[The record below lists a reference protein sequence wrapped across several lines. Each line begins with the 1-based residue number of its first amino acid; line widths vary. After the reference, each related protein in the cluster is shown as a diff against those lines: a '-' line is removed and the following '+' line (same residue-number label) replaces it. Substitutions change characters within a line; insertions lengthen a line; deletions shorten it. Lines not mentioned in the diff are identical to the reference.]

1 MSRSNVADPTKRV
14 QLTERQEA
22 VVRLMAKGLTNS
34 EIAERIGVTLDGVKW
49 HVREILG
56 KFGDG
61 SREEA
66 VARWRERAKEGR
78 GPRVWAGLL
87 WGSTAA
93 RWAAGVAVAGGAG
106 IAGTAAMVHTLRSED
121 EPDAVAPAAIASP
134 TPDLSTSQ
142 GLTLNVTKAEADDT
156 QTTIEF
162 RLEGRPELGRFLGST
177 LVGAAEMPELTDDHG
192 KTYRLHGSGGSID
205 GRFMR
210 MVFEPVPTDIRSL
223 TLRLP
228 SAGFVAPE
236 DEPPLGAKPPDAST
250 VINGPWV
257 DTTSNVVRLGVERY
271 ALSLPALT
279 VGPGTFQ
286 PVEII
291 QTANGMIIRARAS
304 QIGGDYGFIA
314 WPRLTDASGAVVPL
328 ANVGAGG
335 TDELWDTGFQ
345 TVHGEVTLTLRP
357 VVLHPELAEVQCLD
371 ADSKKC
377 PSEASIAVTKREM
390 AERSA
395 ALEALF
401 AGQTPPSWT
410 FTIP

>member
-1 MSRSNVADPTKRV
+1 MSRSSVSDPAQRV
-14 QLTERQEA
+14 ELTERQQA
-22 VVRLMAKGLTNS
+22 VIQLMAKGLTNS

-56 KFGDG
+56 KFGVD

-66 VARWRERAKEGR
+66 VARWRERAKGSR

-93 RWAAGVAVAGGAG
+93 RWATGLAVVGGAG

-121 EPDAVAPAAIASP
+121 EPEAVAPAAIASP

-142 GLTLNVTKAEADDT
+142 GLTLSVTKAEADDT

-162 RLEGRPELGRFLGST
+162 RLEGRPELGRFLGSA
-177 LVGAAEMPELTDDHG
+177 LVGAAEMPKLTDDHDN
-192 KTYRLHGSGGSID
+192 TYRLHGSGGSID

-210 MVFEPVPTDIRSL
+210 MVFEPVPKDVRSL

-291 QTANGMIIRARAS
+291 QTANGMIIRAKVT
-304 QIGGDYGFIA
+304 QIGGDYGFLA
-314 WPRLTDASGAVVPL
+314 WPILTDASGAVVAL

-357 VVLHPELAEVQCLD
+357 VVLHFEDTAIRCLN
-371 ADSKKC
+371 ADSTQC
-377 PSEASIAVTKREM
+377 PDEAEIAEMKREQ
-390 AERSA
+390 AARSS
-395 ALEALF
+395 ALEALISSQ
-401 AGQTPPSWT
+401 APPSWR
-410 FTIP
+410 FEIP